1 MDYLE
6 PRLKRNQ
13 GKLNTANSFFDAKQF
28 HFAQTQTKKW
38 ILVRNQVLPK
48 NTYFFMLTVTS
59 DKAAYKI
66 TCLPPVRTAVHG

>member
-28 HFAQTQTKKW
+28 HFAQTQTKK
-38 ILVRNQVLPK
+38 
-48 NTYFFMLTVTS
+48 
-59 DKAAYKI
+59 
-66 TCLPPVRTAVHG
+66 